1 MLYKETNFK
10 TVEELEIPRDWNGV
24 KLQDI
29 LTYTKGRKP
38 ESYLTS
44 HENNSTPYLSTEYLR
59 QSIATQFVIPNEKL
73 VKASVGEVI
82 LLWDGSNAGE
92 FFVSKDGV
100 LSTTMVKFELKSSN
114 LDRTFLFYLLKTKEN
129 YIKSQTNGTGI
140 PHVSPTILN
149 NLILALPSLAE
160 QQKIAEILS
169 NIDTAIQKTNELIT
183 STQRLKTGFMQVLLE
198 KGIEHKKFSD
208 TKVGTIP
215 ENWKIMPLKDVCI
228 EPESSNKPLPDKF
241 EYVDV
246 SSVSNV
252 DFKIHQTT
260 RHTLTTAPSRAKKL
274 IRKDDIIL
282 ATVRPTL
289 KRIAMIPEEL
299 DRQVCSTAFCIVRV
313 NRERVNPKFIFYLLQ
328 SDSFIDAISIHQV
341 GATYPAISDSIVLN
355 QFIYIPSLE
364 ESNRIVE
371 IISDVD
377 KKLDSILLEK
387 RHLEKIKKKF
397 MGELLSGR
405 IRVK

>member
-1 MLYKETNFK
+1 MFYKENNFK
-10 TVEELEIPRDWNGV
+10 NTEIGEVPKDWETIKVKDAIEEV
-24 KLQDI
+24 
-29 LTYTKGRKP
+29 TKYAHKIKTR
-38 ESYLTS
+38 
-44 HENNSTPYLSTEYLR
+44 EYLAR
-59 QSIATQFVIPNEKL
+59 GSFPVVDQSSSFIAGYTNYNAPFTDVPVIVFGDHTGILKYVDFDFVMG
-73 VKASVGEVI
+73 A
-82 LLWDGSNAGE
+82 DGT
-92 FFVSKDGV
+92 KI
-100 LSTTMVKFELKSSN
+100 LKSKNAIYAKYLYFVLKGSRF
-114 LDRTFLFYLLKTKEN
+114 RTEGYRRHMAILREL
-129 YIKSQTNGTGI
+129 
-140 PHVSPTILN
+140 TISISKN
-149 NLILALPSLAE
+149 SHE

-215 ENWKIMPLKDVCI
+215 ENWKIGPLKDVCI
-228 EPESSNKPLPDKF
+228 EPGSSNKLLPDKF

-397 MGELLSGR
+397 MSELLSGR